1 MYIRKKL
8 LFYLTF
14 EESLILIRILVASF
28 IVWVHEIEVLPE
40 HVRKLVDPLIHL
52 ETSQPA
58 DPLSP
63 FLTWSLGA
71 MTLSL
76 CHCLCV
82 IVMVSVSLCHYV
94 IVIVIDPLP
103 PCHLVAGCGDIVF
116 VSLSFHHC
124 HCVIFIVSLCYCHCH

>member
-52 ETSQPA
+52 ETSQPVG
-58 DPLSP
+58 PLSP
-63 FLTWSLGA
+63 YKTWLPGA
-71 MTLSL
+71 VSLSL
-76 CHCLCV
+76 CHCLCF
-82 IVMVSVSLCHYV
+82 
-94 IVIVIDPLP
+94 IVIL
-103 PCHLVAGCGDIVF
+103 
-116 VSLSFHHC
+116 SLS
-124 HCVIFIVSLCYCHCH
+124 S